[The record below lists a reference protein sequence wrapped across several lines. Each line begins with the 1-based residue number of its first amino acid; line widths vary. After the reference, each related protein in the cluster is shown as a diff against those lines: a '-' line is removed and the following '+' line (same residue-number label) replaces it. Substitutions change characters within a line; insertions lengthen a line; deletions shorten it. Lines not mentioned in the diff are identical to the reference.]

1 MAAAEVAQYGDSNKS
16 RPPTKFQFILL
27 PALVWSLSR
36 LDFIRAPPP
45 PLAPLPLCRLHLTH
59 DETKDELSRSP
70 PWCARQSVAID
81 KDETGRIGATLALEL
96 IEILICSA

>member
-1 MAAAEVAQYGDSNKS
+1 METAINHA
-16 RPPTKFQFILL
+16 RPLNFNLFSCPRL
-27 PALVWSLSR
+27 SGLSR